1 MSRLF
6 LSTIPPSWPP
16 SRSTGG
22 AQRSRHFHM
31 VAQTG
36 SYSVQGMD
44 IVSPPSLPD
53 PKDLL
58 PTLETQTL
66 IIPAPSIVIVSAW
79 QSLVSRIAK
88 GSRKLE
94 ELHWK
99 EFEDLMAEILET
111 AGWSITP
118 MGYTK
123 DGGADIIAARNVE
136 PGVPIEMLVQCKRNS
151 RSRRVGVEVVREVW
165 SAKWEKG
172 SHQAMI
178 ATTSRFTK
186 GARTRARL
194 WNMDLRSSFHEK
206 LHNN

>member
-1 MSRLF
+1 
-6 LSTIPPSWPP
+6 
-16 SRSTGG
+16 
-22 AQRSRHFHM
+22 
-31 VAQTG
+31 
-36 SYSVQGMD
+36 
-44 IVSPPSLPD
+44 
-53 PKDLL
+53 
-58 PTLETQTL
+58 
-66 IIPAPSIVIVSAW
+66 
-79 QSLVSRIAK
+79 
-88 GSRKLE
+88 
-94 ELHWK
+94 
-99 EFEDLMAEILET
+99 MAEILET

-178 ATTSRFTK
+178 ATTSSFTK

-194 WNMDLRSSFHEK
+194 WNMDLRDYDAILDWCK
-206 LHNN
+206 RMNK